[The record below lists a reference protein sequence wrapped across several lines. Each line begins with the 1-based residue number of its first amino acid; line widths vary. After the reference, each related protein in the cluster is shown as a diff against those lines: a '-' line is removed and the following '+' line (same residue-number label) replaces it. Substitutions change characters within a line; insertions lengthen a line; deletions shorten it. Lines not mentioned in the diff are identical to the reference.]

1 MAILIKVKSDPH
13 KGEVPIPL
21 WIPDHYGYE
30 RHLKNVEARVKADM
44 ERLSPQAIEDHEHDL
59 RDTKPDFYV
68 DKSVPGRVVVTVGAG
83 ELFRE
88 DLKDMARRTLEKP
101 DPRKNPKLSKRDRIM
116 NDLDTRDFAINRA
129 RKGVYK
135 SFAVTNNPLAKEKG

>member
-1 MAILIKVKSDPH
+1 MAILIKVAKDPH

-21 WIPDHYGYE
+21 WIPDQYAYE
-30 RHLKNVEARVKADM
+30 RHMKNVEARVQRYMDQQTV
-44 ERLSPQAIEDHEHDL
+44 QAQEDRDHEL

-68 DKSVPGRVVVTVGAG
+68 DKSVPGRMVITVGAG

-101 DPRKNPKLSKRDRIM
+101 DPRKNPALSKRDRIM
-116 NDLDTRDFAINRA
+116 NDLDSRDWAIKRA

-135 SFAVTNNPLAKEKG
+135 SFSIPNNPLNKEG

>member
-1 MAILIKVKSDPH
+1 MAILIKVAKDPH

-30 RHLKNVEARVKADM
+30 RHMKNVEARLQAYQDQQTAQARAD
-44 ERLSPQAIEDHEHDL
+44 RDHEL

-68 DKSVPGRVVVTVGAG
+68 DKSVPGRTIITVGAG

-88 DLKDMARRTLEKP
+88 DLIDMAKRTLEKP
-101 DPRKNPKLSKRDRIM
+101 DPRNNPDLSKRARIL
-116 NDLDTRDFAINRA
+116 NDLDTRDFAIKRA
-129 RKGVYK
+129 RKGVYR
-135 SFAVTNNPLAKEKG
+135 SFSVPNNPLNKDG